1 MLSAQATDKS
11 VNLATQELY
20 KVADTP
26 EKILRLGEAG
36 LIPYIKS
43 IGLYKSK
50 AKHVIG
56 LCEKL
61 ISGCIASPR
70 VANFKALNGRDPVAI
85 VGKISNKSS
94 EHIDTAMVAKRFQTA
109 IINSGVMEFVA
120 DSEQRL
126 ELRAEKVDQAENA
139 YETAKSIG
147 NELAADFMLQGTV
160 YSHVDSEG
168 REQVRTYQ
176 VDAQLIDIESNK
188 ILWQGEKTISKYI
201 KKSAAKL

>member
-1 MLSAQATDKS
+1 MKKFA
-11 VNLATQELY
+11 
-20 KVADTP
+20 
-26 EKILRLGEAG
+26 
-36 LIPYIKS
+36 LIIS
-43 IGLYKSK
+43 TFALVS
-50 AKHVIG
+50 
-56 LCEKL
+56 L
-61 ISGCIASPR
+61 ISCGSTSRIERYESGADVKDISGYWNENDIKMVCEELISSCIASPR
-70 VANFKALNGRDPVAI
+70 VQAFKTTKNRAPVAI

-109 IINSGVMEFVA
+109 IINSDVMDFVA

-160 YSHVDSEG
+160 YSHVDESGTEA
-168 REQVRTYQ
+168 VRTYQ

-188 ILWQGEKTISKYI
+188 ILWQGEKYLSKYI
-201 KKSAAKL
+201 RKASRKL

>member
-1 MLSAQATDKS
+1 MKKFVLTSAVIFVAASAIFFAACGSTSSVSRYESGSSVKDLSGYWNENDIQQ
-11 VNLATQELY
+11 VCNE
-20 KVADTP
+20 
-26 EKILRLGEAG
+26 
-36 LIPYIKS
+36 
-43 IGLYKSK
+43 
-50 AKHVIG
+50 
-56 LCEKL
+56 L
-61 ISGCIASPR
+61 ISGCVASPR
-70 VANFKALNGRDPVAI
+70 VAGFKAEKGRAPVAI

-94 EHIDTAMVAKRFQTA
+94 EHIETAMVAKRFQTA

-126 ELRAEKVDQAENA
+126 ELRTEKVDQAENA